1 MRQMLTAY
9 YVSKYKTSP
18 FSHNVSKVKM
28 YTEGG
33 MSGKR
38 RRENPE
44 GHTEETEKNVT

>member
-1 MRQMLTAY
+1 
-9 YVSKYKTSP
+9 
-18 FSHNVSKVKM
+18 M

-44 GHTEETEKNVT
+44 GHTEETEKNVTWRRMVMIKQQEIWNAIQ